1 MTAKWYIVALGFALL
16 CSLEPARSE
25 ETPGSIVAVTSVVY
39 PGQPLD
45 GTGTVQLTLRRA
57 LPASAGIAITS
68 SDLSGKVASRTIL
81 PNKPIPLSYLRESFL
96 VEAGKPVRVVYRQG
110 AIQIELTG
118 QALGAGSAGDVVRV
132 RNASSG
138 VTLTGV
144 VSGQAEVMVAR
155 Q

>member
-1 MTAKWYIVALGFALL
+1 MTAALRVMALGLALL
-16 CSLEPARSE
+16 CPFGMARGE
-25 ETPGSIVAVTSVVY
+25 EAPGSIVAVTSVVY

-45 GTGTVQLTLRRA
+45 GTGTVQLALRRA
-57 LPASAGIAITS
+57 LPASAGVALAP

-81 PNKPIPLSYLRESFL
+81 PNKPIPLSYLREPFL

-118 QALGAGSAGDVVRV
+118 QALGAGSAGDIVRV

-155 Q
+155 R

>member
-1 MTAKWYIVALGFALL
+1 MTAMLRAIALGLVVL
-16 CSLEPARSE
+16 CPLGAARGDE
-25 ETPGSIVAVTSVVY
+25 APESIVGVDSVVY

-45 GTGTVQLTLRRA
+45 GIGTVQLVLRRA
-57 LPASAGIAITS
+57 LPASAGVARTA

-81 PNKPIPLSYLRESFL
+81 PNKPIPLSYLREPYL

-144 VSGQAEVMVAR
+144 VSGPAEVMVAR
-155 Q
+155 R